1 MKQRVLLIDDSE
13 EIHVQVRLMLDDE
26 TVEVS
31 TASCGPEGIAAAKKQ
46 PPDLIL
52 LDVDMPA
59 PNGFDVCNSLKSD
72 PMTLTIPIIFLTG
85 MSSTKEKIRGLNL
98 GAIDYVTKPFEPAE
112 LRARVQSALRTKY
125 LIDLLAQRAMVDGLT
140 GLWNRTYFEKRL
152 SAELASS
159 ARTQRV
165 AGVIAADVD
174 HFKKVN
180 DTYGHP
186 AGDKILRGVAQTM
199 LAAIRQE
206 DVLCRLGGEEF
217 ALITGD
223 AADGGAAALAE
234 RLRKAIAQA
243 RFVHQGAQISVT
255 CSFGVA
261 QSGGDHGVNP
271 NIAEQADAALYMAKR
286 MGRNQ
291 VKVAGDATSDKC
303 DHPQPAAD
311 HNVVAVPRPI
321 SAIH

>member
-1 MKQRVLLIDDSE
+1 MKQRVLLIDDSDD
-13 EIHVQVRLMLDDE
+13 IHLQVRLMLNDE

-31 TASCGPEGIAAAKKQ
+31 TASSGPEGIAAAKQQ

-59 PNGFDVCNSLKSD
+59 PNGFEVCKSLKSD
-72 PMTLTIPIIFLTG
+72 PITLAVPIIFLTG
-85 MSSTKEKIRGLNL
+85 MSSTEEKIRGLNL

-152 SAELASS
+152 SAELAAS
-159 ARTQRV
+159 ARTQSV
-165 AGVIAADVD
+165 VGVIAADVD

-186 AGDKILRGVAQTM
+186 AGDMILRGVAQTM

-206 DVLCRLGGEEF
+206 DVICRVGGEEF
-217 ALITGD
+217 ALVTGD
-223 AADGGAAALAE
+223 AADGGATALAE

-243 RFVHQGAQISVT
+243 RFVHQGTQISVT

-261 QSGGDHGVNP
+261 QSGGNHGANP
-271 NIAEQADAALYMAKR
+271 NIAEQADAALYSAKR

-291 VKVAGDATSDKC
+291 VKVADDSTSDKSRR
-303 DHPQPAAD
+303 QQAAPRD
-311 HNVVAVPRPI
+311 NVVAVTRPI